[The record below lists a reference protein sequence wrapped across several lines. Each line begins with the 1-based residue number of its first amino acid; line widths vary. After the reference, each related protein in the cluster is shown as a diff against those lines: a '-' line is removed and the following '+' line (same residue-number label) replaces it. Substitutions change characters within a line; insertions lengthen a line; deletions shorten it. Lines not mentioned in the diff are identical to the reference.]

1 MKDKACLSAGIS
13 ASHIYGLAVAEL
25 DEVIADAQSILD
37 LGCGA
42 GHFGQYLREIYSRR
56 LDGVDVVKYLG
67 FQSEFYDNFI
77 QADLNSESQWFN
89 TVRYDIIFAV
99 EVIEHLENPRS
110 FCRLAARLLKTGG
123 RLVITTPNP
132 TSLASL
138 TTLVTCGMFRDFR
151 DGTGMYP
158 THITPILAQD
168 AQRILR
174 ECGLEVHSVTYSHFG
189 RIPWTSR
196 TYQSLFPFLRG
207 ALFSDNY
214 RVVGCA

>member
-99 EVIEHLENPRS
+99 EVIEN
-110 FCRLAARLLKTGG
+110 C
-123 RLVITTPNP
+123 
-132 TSLASL
+132 
-138 TTLVTCGMFRDFR
+138 
-151 DGTGMYP
+151 
-158 THITPILAQD
+158 
-168 AQRILR
+168 
-174 ECGLEVHSVTYSHFG
+174 
-189 RIPWTSR
+189 
-196 TYQSLFPFLRG
+196 
-207 ALFSDNY
+207 
-214 RVVGCA
+214 